1 MPLHLG
7 KHLLNSLFVS
17 ALVVSVICSAQAPE
31 ATPHYP
37 IQADVSFS
45 CLWWSEDQQVGLS
58 LNSPPP
64 KTTEVKITE
73 WQYSDPVSTPHPDQV
88 DLIVSLSNKDAQNLT
103 NLDVEVSGEWKIG
116 ALHQRSKDAVWRRPY
131 VLKQFHDVSLE
142 KSGKQTLR
150 IPVDLKSMM
159 DELDKTH
166 KWPFAFRSTI
176 SVHKPG
182 SPELLSK
189 ASVTFPIIPGD

>member
-1 MPLHLG
+1 MPLHFVKRLF
-7 KHLLNSLFVS
+7 NSFFVS
-17 ALVVSVICSAQAPE
+17 ALVVSVICPAQVPE

-37 IQADVSFS
+37 IQTDLSFS

-88 DLIVSLSNKDAQNLT
+88 DLIVSLANKDAQDLT
-103 NLDVEVSGEWKIG
+103 NLEVEVSGEWKIG
-116 ALHQRSKDAVWRRPY
+116 AFHRRSKDAVWRRPN
-131 VLKQFHDVSLE
+131 VLKEFHEINLE

-166 KWPFAFRSTI
+166 QWPFAFRSTV
-176 SVHKPG
+176 SVRRHG